1 MVAARIGIT
10 ATALAAIAALAG
22 CSSSAST
29 TVGPTAGTTPAGGQ
43 STGGSSAKPVAATGS
58 CSVITQAQASAA
70 LGQPVKPPVLGKA
83 FVEGGRAC
91 VFYGP
96 NAITSIGPDTPQG
109 DTVRVVLVTGPSAK
123 RYFDD
128 YRGKVPAR
136 PLSGLGDQAFYDG
149 FASISVL
156 KGDAYLRIYCGPAG
170 KLGPEEQLARDAL
183 PRM

>member
-1 MVAARIGIT
+1 
-10 ATALAAIAALAG
+10 
-22 CSSSAST
+22 
-29 TVGPTAGTTPAGGQ
+29 
-43 STGGSSAKPVAATGS
+43 
-58 CSVITQAQASAA
+58 
-70 LGQPVKPPVLGKA
+70 
-83 FVEGGRAC
+83 

-123 RYFDD
+123 KYFDD
-128 YRGKVPAR
+128 YRSKVPAR
-136 PLSGLGDQAFYDG
+136 PLPGLGDQAFYDG